1 MATVSGTPAVS
12 RVQLPGRRYD
22 RIFFAGMIVILLLIV
37 FVGFAR
43 SYYLAGLFHAPL
55 PAPILHI
62 HGALNTGWMILLLV
76 QTLLVSTKNVALH
89 RRLGMAGFALAAA
102 MLVVGVL
109 VGANQLH
116 RYAVEGDKILSFET
130 IPLLEI
136 FIFGVLAGGAF
147 VLRRKSPAHKRLILL
162 STIAMSGAAFSRF
175 PVDGIVNHTTLAMLL
190 LVAAIAA
197 YDLWSTRRV
206 HLATAMGGALV
217 AAYVFLAVPIGHTA
231 PWHAFARWVQSWNV

>member
-1 MATVSGTPAVS
+1 
-12 RVQLPGRRYD
+12 
-22 RIFFAGMIVILLLIV
+22 
-37 FVGFAR
+37 
-43 SYYLAGLFHAPL
+43 L

-62 HGALNTGWMILLLV
+62 HGALNTGWMIMLLV

-116 RYAVEGDKILSFET
+116 RYAAEGDKILSFET